1 VIISGGGTAGHIN
14 PGLAIAK
21 YIKKREPD
29 TEILFIGTERG
40 LEARLVPRENF
51 EIKMIKVRGFKR
63 KLPWILLLR

>member
-1 VIISGGGTAGHIN
+1 
-14 PGLAIAK
+14 LQK

-63 KLPWILLLR
+63 KLSMDTLVAVKELFQGLRRQERL